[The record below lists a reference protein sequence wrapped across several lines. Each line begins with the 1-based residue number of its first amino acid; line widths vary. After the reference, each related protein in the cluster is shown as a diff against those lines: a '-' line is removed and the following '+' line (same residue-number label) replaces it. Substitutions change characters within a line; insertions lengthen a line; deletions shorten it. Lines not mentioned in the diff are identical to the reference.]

1 MRKLVLLAVCF
12 GVFQT
17 IHAQD
22 KKTEKSETIILEDKG
37 GKNSGTT
44 IEIRNGEV
52 FIDGKKVADDVQD
65 KDKSVKIIKKRYLNG
80 KEVPFEDD
88 EADVF
93 SFPFND
99 MENSSNKPMLGV
111 TFKTNDNNE
120 GAVVESVV
128 PKSPAEKMGIVPGD
142 IITKVDE
149 KNILNPKDLV
159 DAIASYKPGDVVD
172 ITFERSNKMM
182 TKKATLDKQSEN
194 FTFHRSMPFG
204 EDMFNMNPFF
214 KQFGNEEM
222 FRNSPN
228 SAPSPKIGV
237 RVEDRADG
245 EGVLV
250 EEVSENSAASKSGI
264 EKGDVITEYG
274 SNSIHSV
281 DELMEAIQQN
291 QNKSKVEVT
300 LKRKGSTKKVD
311 LNIPKNLK
319 KKDL

>member
-1 MRKLVLLAVCF
+1 MRKLILFAVCF

-22 KKTEKSETIILEDKG
+22 KKTEKSETIILEDNG
-37 GKNSGTT
+37 GKNSNTT

-52 FIDGKKVADDVQD
+52 YIDGKKVADDVQD
-65 KDKSVKIIKKRYLNG
+65 KDKSVKIIKKKYLNG
-80 KEVPFEDD
+80 KEVPFDD
-88 EADVF
+88 NDVDVF
-93 SFPFND
+93 SFPFDD

-111 TFKTNDNNE
+111 TFKPSESNE

-128 PKSPAEKMGIVPGD
+128 PKSPADKMGIMQGD
-142 IITKVDE
+142 IITKVDD

-159 DAIASYKPGDVVD
+159 DAIASYKPGDDVD

-194 FTFHRSMPFG
+194 FTFRRSMPFG

-222 FRNSPN
+222 FRNGPN
-228 SAPSPKIGV
+228 AAPSPKIGV
-237 RVEDRADG
+237 SVEDRADG

-250 EEVSENSAASKSGI
+250 QEVTENSAASKSGI
-264 EKGDVITEYG
+264 LKGDVITEFG
-274 SNSIHSV
+274 SSSIHSV
-281 DELMEAIQQN
+281 DELMEAIQKN
-291 QNKSKVEVT
+291 QNKSKIEVT
-300 LKRKGSTKKVD
+300 LKRKGVAKNVELT
-311 LNIPKNLK
+311 IPKNLK